1 MKATEAEKEAKK
13 RYYYAHREKVLE
25 KARKYREQNSEAVKA
40 KLREIYRRKKAEAIA
55 NGSYVP
61 KKRGIPRKNPEVKVL
76 VPIEASGS
84 LEGATFILR
93 VMQGRK
99 QISRYELT
107 DKAKIARIK
116 KQWGSD
122 YEFQITAVR

>member
-61 KKRGIPRKNPEVKVL
+61 KKRGRPRKNPEVKVL

>member
-13 RYYYAHREKVLE
+13 RGR
-25 KARKYREQNSEAVKA
+25 
-40 KLREIYRRKKAEAIA
+40 
-55 NGSYVP
+55 
-61 KKRGIPRKNPEVKVL
+61 PRKNPEVKVL

-84 LEGATFILR
+84 LKGATFILR